1 MYRIFLAASALIVI
15 TAGVVVRPTTVE
27 AANCPTK
34 TNAIRVITRDA
45 NGTLL
50 PGMNIQVI
58 NKLTNPDG
66 DPYLGQ
72 SVLAQA
78 TTDAG
83 GQTGVLCV
91 SSERA
96 PYAVK
101 VYQKN
106 PSFGY
111 FTYWDIYEGGP
122 ADLSTVEVMLGGMQ
136 VIFRDAQGTLLKDVV
151 FDVFLQSFD
160 VDGKAI
166 IDVTKLNADK
176 LVASDFNTRAF
187 GNAFVYL
194 TPGSY
199 VIRVH
204 GTGSAYFYLWD
215 QEVNAE
221 EEAYVEYL
229 MGTMRFV
236 FEDGFGRVVKH
247 QRFSIH
253 RQGRD
258 VRGNPYLGPVVA
270 TNISTGDM
278 GKYDAYLPK
287 GTYALSISGT
297 GGARY
302 KSYNYKIAPEE
313 YKYVSYRM
321 SGARIVLR
329 GPDGDLARNTRFS
342 FASQTRDALGRPII
356 KTTLVRSRTTGE
368 AGYVDVYVPAG
379 EYMLIVGTQRLTQ
392 IDVFDKQFTS
402 VDWPR
407 TITFR
412 PSTELTVVTPI
423 ANTNFTVRRTSPRT
437 LPSYLGAVQRVTGVY
452 RVTASTYRRNALV
465 VMTASQSNLNK
476 YGVSASRL
484 KLAYY
489 NARTKRWSYVGRRY
503 SSVRQVRANIPAP
516 GYLTLIASY

>member
-1 MYRIFLAASALIVI
+1 MKRIFLLPIALLIMLGGFFVTPNHAA
-15 TAGVVVRPTTVE
+15 
-27 AANCPTK
+27 AAVCPSN
-34 TNAIRVITRDA
+34 TNAIRVVTRDW
-45 NGTLL
+45 NGELL
-50 PGMNIQVI
+50 PGMNVQVV

-66 DPYLGQ
+66 DPYLGP

-83 GQTGVLCV
+83 GQTSVLCV
-91 SSERA
+91 PSARA
-96 PYAVK
+96 PYAIK

-106 PSFGY
+106 PTFGY
-111 FTYWDIYEGGP
+111 STYWDIYEGGNTEI
-122 ADLSTVEVMLGGMQ
+122 STVDVMLGGFQ
-136 VIFRDAQGTLLKDVV
+136 VIFRDAQGTLLKDIV

-160 VDGKAI
+160 IDGKAI

-204 GTGSAYFYLWD
+204 GTGNSYFYLWN

-221 EEAYVEYL
+221 EETYVEYL

-236 FEDGFGRVVKH
+236 FEDGFGRIVKN
-247 QRFSIH
+247 QKFTIH
-253 RQGRD
+253 KQGKD
-258 VRGNPYLGPVVA
+258 VRGNPYLGTVVA
-270 TNISTGDM
+270 ANLSTGEI
-278 GKYDAYLPK
+278 GKYDAHLPK

-297 GGARY
+297 GGSRY
-302 KSYNYKIAPEE
+302 KSYNYRIAPEE
-313 YKYVSYRM
+313 YKYITYRM
-321 SGARIVLR
+321 SGVRIVLR
-329 GPDGDLARNTRFS
+329 GADGDLARNTRFS
-342 FASQTRDALGRPII
+342 FASQTRDALGRPIV

-379 EYMLIVGTQRLTQ
+379 EYMMVVGTQRLTQ

-412 PSTELTVVTPI
+412 PSAELSVVTPI
-423 ANTNFTVRRTSPRT
+423 ANTNFIVRRMSPRT

-452 RVTASTYRRNALV
+452 KVTAENYRRSAYV
-465 VMTASQSNLNK
+465 VMTASQSNLEK
-476 YGVSASRL
+476 FDVRASRL
-484 KLAYY
+484 KMAYY
-489 NARTKRWSYVGRRY
+489 NARTKRWSFVGRRY
-503 SSVRQVRANIPAP
+503 SSARQVRANIPAP
-516 GYLTLIASY
+516 GYVTLVASY